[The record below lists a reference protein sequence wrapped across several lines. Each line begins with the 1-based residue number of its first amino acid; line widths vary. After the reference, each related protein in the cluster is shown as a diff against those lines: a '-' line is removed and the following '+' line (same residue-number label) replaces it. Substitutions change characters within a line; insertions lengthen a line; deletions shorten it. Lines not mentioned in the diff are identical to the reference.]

1 MLNKNTEQPWNVTEV
16 IGLISYSVHVN
27 AICVGPGMLKV
38 LFQPLAKATWDLV
51 KPDELFYSQ
60 HLGVVASCTCVQ
72 SLDDGRHI
80 PKYAGVH

>member
-1 MLNKNTEQPWNVTEV
+1 MKCYRCNVPLT
-16 IGLISYSVHVN
+16 SYSIHVN

-38 LFQPLAKATWDLV
+38 LLQPLAKATRDLV
-51 KPDELFYSQ
+51 KADELFHSQ
-60 HLGVVASCTCVQ
+60 HLGVVTSCTCVQ